1 MSADPDRV
9 AALATNPPVSTV
21 ALLYTQMYTAVEET
35 QVQRPGRKLGQ
46 GGMLTTGSMAE
57 AGRETAVRKVA
68 LASLLGT
75 TVEWYDY
82 FIYSTAAAIAFNVL
96 FFPTF
101 DPLVGTLLAFSTF
114 AVGFVARPI
123 GGAVFG
129 HFGDRI
135 GRKSMLIMTLMI
147 MGLVTFAI
155 GLLPTYEQIGVLA
168 PILLVTLRFLQGI
181 GLGGEWGG
189 AVLMATEHA
198 PSGRRGFYGSW
209 VQMGVPL
216 GVILAN
222 AAFLLVATLPEEQL
236 LSWGWRVP
244 FLLSIFLVGIGLFIR
259 LRILESPA
267 FIQVKESN
275 TEARMPIVDVFR
287 TYPKQV
293 FLAAGAYL
301 SSGVTFYIL
310 IAFGLT
316 YGTENLG
323 LQRGTMLAVVL
334 IASIVNLLLLP
345 VFGALSDR
353 VGRKSVYLVGVVT
366 MAVLALP
373 LFWLLNTATFG
384 LILVGYVLMM
394 VAFSAVYGPQATF
407 FAEFFGTRVR
417 YSGLSLG
424 YQLGTLIG
432 SALTPTIATAL
443 LVATGT
449 EVSIALYM
457 IAVGVIS
464 FASVW
469 LLPETFRSSMR
480 EEDAPER
487 RLIAES
493 KG

>member
-1 MSADPDRV
+1 
-9 AALATNPPVSTV
+9 
-21 ALLYTQMYTAVEET
+21 VERLGGED
-35 QVQRPGRKLGQ
+35 QGQR
-46 GGMLTTGSMAE
+46 SS
-57 AGRETAVRKVA
+57 VRKVA

-82 FIYSTAAAIAFNVL
+82 FIYSTAAAIAFNAL

-101 DPLVGTLLAFSTF
+101 DPLVGTLIAFSTF

-135 GRKSMLIMTLMI
+135 GRKSMLVITLMI
-147 MGLVTFAI
+147 MGSVTFAI
-155 GLLPTYEQIGVLA
+155 GLLPTYEQIGVMA

-189 AVLMATEHA
+189 AVLMATEYA
-198 PSGRRGFYGSW
+198 PSGQRGFYGSW

-222 AAFLLVATLPEEQL
+222 AAFLSVATLPEEQL

-244 FLLSIFLVGIGLFIR
+244 FLLSILLVGVGLFIR

-267 FIQVKESN
+267 FTQVKESN
-275 TEARMPIVDVFR
+275 TAARIPIVDVFR
-287 TYPKQV
+287 TYPKEV

-310 IAFGLT
+310 IAFGLA
-316 YGTENLG
+316 YGTDELG
-323 LQRGTMLAVVL
+323 LERGTMLAVVL
-334 IASIVNLLLLP
+334 IASVLNLVLLP

-353 VGRKSVYLVGVVT
+353 VGRKRVYLVGVVA
-366 MAVLALP
+366 MAVLAFP
-373 LFWLLNTATFG
+373 LFWLLNTTTFV
-384 LILVGYVLMM
+384 LILLGYLLMM

-407 FAEFFGTRVR
+407 FAELFGTRVR

-449 EVSIALYM
+449 EASVALYM
-457 IAVGVIS
+457 IVVGVVS
-464 FASVW
+464 FASAW
-469 LLPETFRSSMR
+469 LLPETFQTSMLEER
-480 EEDAPER
+480 EPER
-487 RLIAES
+487 KLIAERE
-493 KG
+493 GG